1 MIQMDLQRLMA
12 MVIHLSMVMM
22 MMIMM
27 VLMMCWVVCQVMS
40 NPTLFIVTVL
50 TSLFQQYLTVT
61 LLAIIFDNDVMLFH
75 HVCMGNYNGPC
86 DWQMNHIDCFSWFK
100 KTVSVGYI
108 FWVCVLRSRASLAIR
123 FRNALK
129 KHCQSS

>member
-1 MIQMDLQRLMA
+1 MDLQRLMA

-75 HVCMGNYNGPC
+75 HVCMGNYNGAC
-86 DWQMNHIDCFSWFK
+86 VWQMNHIDCFSWFK